1 VTGDSCSGPDDA
13 QLVRRAQQG
22 DAEAFEVLVRRYGDQ
37 VFRLALRLVVDRHA
51 AEDIAQEAF
60 VAAWRGIPDFRRDA
74 AFPTWLHS
82 IVLNRARNHL
92 TRARATQ
99 RLPEEMPA
107 AAAQQPDAAV
117 QSLHRDKALRA
128 AIRGLPFDLRAP
140 LVLHQF
146 ERWSYEEIAEILGL
160 SVSTVRGRIARA
172 RRALLTSM
180 REWQ

>member
-1 VTGDSCSGPDDA
+1 M
-13 QLVRRAQQG
+13 RRAQRG
-22 DAEAFEVLVRRYGDQ
+22 DAEAFEVLVRRYGDRM
-37 VFRLALRLVVDRHA
+37 FRLALRLVVDRQT
-51 AEDIAQEAF
+51 AEDITQEAF
-60 VAAWRGIPDFRRDA
+60 VAAWRGLPDFRSEA

-92 TRARATQ
+92 TRTRATQ
-99 RLPEEMPA
+99 LLPEEMP

-146 ERWSYEEIAEILGL
+146 ERWSYEEIAEILGS

-172 RRALLTSM
+172 RRALLASM
-180 REWQ
+180 REWR